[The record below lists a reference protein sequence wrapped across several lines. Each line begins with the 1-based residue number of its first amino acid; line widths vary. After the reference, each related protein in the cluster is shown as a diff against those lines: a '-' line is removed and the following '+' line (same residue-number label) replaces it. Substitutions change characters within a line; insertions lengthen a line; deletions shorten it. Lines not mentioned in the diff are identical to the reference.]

1 RIKERGHCSLTAQRR
16 MGKTSLARELCRQ
29 LEQSGDYY
37 CFFVDIEEA
46 QLPEDVIKDMVVVT
60 KGVQS
65 LWEKG
70 IGLFG
75 NVLGGILDRI
85 EEISA
90 MEVGIKIR
98 AGLDAGNWQEKG
110 DALFN
115 LMGNQDKPVLVVIDE
130 LSIFINRLLKNK
142 LYEITPESRELTDVF
157 LSWLRKNAQA
167 HRGKINI
174 IISGSIGL
182 DPILKQAGLNAATNV
197 FPAYE
202 LAPWD
207 KNTTCECL
215 NALANQYDIHLQ
227 ADVCEKIYVLLGSG
241 IPHYVQ
247 NFFDALHTDA
257 QHRETTQILATDV
270 DRVFKQVMLSV
281 RGTSELEHYE
291 SRLKEVLG
299 ESLYTLALDMLTE
312 TAVNN
317 TLDNHTLLSFK
328 TYYQDYLEKADDA
341 IKTVLYV
348 LEHDGYIYSH
358 GNGYSFVLNLLKE
371 WWLARHKTFYV
382 SIRDRIK

>member
-1 RIKERGHCSLTAQRR
+1 MGRLIKGHGNWVDAERFFDRKQALADLKARIKEGGHCSLTAQRR

-29 LEQSGDYY
+29 LKQSGACY
-37 CFFVDIEEA
+37 CFFMDVEEA

-98 AGLDAGNWQEKG
+98 
-110 DALFN
+110 
-115 LMGNQDKPVLVVIDE
+115 
-130 LSIFINRLLKNK
+130 
-142 LYEITPESRELTDVF
+142 
-157 LSWLRKNAQA
+157 
-167 HRGKINI
+167 
-174 IISGSIGL
+174 
-182 DPILKQAGLNAATNV
+182 
-197 FPAYE
+197 
-202 LAPWD
+202 
-207 KNTTCECL
+207 
-215 NALANQYDIHLQ
+215 
-227 ADVCEKIYVLLGSG
+227 
-241 IPHYVQ
+241 
-247 NFFDALHTDA
+247 
-257 QHRETTQILATDV
+257 ATDV

-328 TYYQDYLEKADDA
+328 TVYQDYLDKADDA

-358 GNGYSFVLNLLKE
+358 ANGYSFVLNLLKE
-371 WWLARHKTFYV
+371 WWIARHKTFYV
-382 SIRDRIK
+382 PIKDRIK